1 MDFSS
6 DHQTLAMEVAIKV
19 LEHAGR
25 PAAMQMIQ
33 AGAVQTLMR
42 TLEHG
47 TASQVSKAKEL
58 LILLRKS
65 VSPLSAA
72 REEVVC

>member
-1 MDFSS
+1 MDFSN

-25 PAAMQMIQ
+25 PAALQMIQ
-33 AGAVQTLMR
+33 AGGVQILMR

-47 TASQVSKAKEL
+47 TASQASKAKEL
-58 LILLRKS
+58 LIWLRKS
-65 VSPLSAA
+65 VTPLSTA
-72 REEVVC
+72 REEAVC